1 LGTKSV
7 EIVGMSVEQL
17 LTQLNKAYSDE
28 WLAYHQYW
36 LGAKIAKGPMRD
48 VVTKELVEHAGEEL
62 HHVEL
67 LTTRII
73 QLGGTPVLSPKKWY
87 DMTICGYAEPQ
98 DPQVRILLDQ
108 NIKAEQCA
116 IATYNKILQETLT
129 ADPVTYGVVLE
140 ILENEVEHEEDLQ
153 TLLED
158 YELMMNQK

>member
-1 LGTKSV
+1 MGTKSI
-7 EIVGMSVEQL
+7 EIVGMSVEEL

-48 VVTKELVEHAGEEL
+48 VVTKELMEHAAEEL

-73 QLGGTPVLSPKKWY
+73 QLGGTPVISPKKWY
-87 DMTICGYAEPQ
+87 DMTNCGYDEPR
-98 DPQVRILLDQ
+98 DPQVRILLEQ

-116 IATYNKILQETLT
+116 IASYNKILQATLT

-158 YELMMNQK
+158 YELTMNRK